1 MLAFAAVRL
10 NIRTAF
16 AIRRTVQGSSSWNMS
31 STAAYDPACLQSDP
45 SITVAPT
52 ATGNSLSHA
61 ISSPIAG
68 SVLPLAEAERQLRT
82 LPGVMDVRIVPDETG
97 AVSEVHVVT
106 TMEVSPKSTVR
117 NVETMLKASLKMS
130 VDHRK
135 ISVATSN
142 EKPREREEAQRIV
155 ATAPV
160 TAPAPVTPPVS
171 APAKSARL
179 FFEDVEIQR
188 SRAKGVT
195 VRVTLRKGDQSF
207 TGECEGPES
216 PRSRAELAAKGA
228 LLAIAQME
236 RGPSSFVLEGCK
248 FIEAFEREFMFVGI
262 SVRVGRE
269 NALLTGSCEIKDSPE
284 TAIVLAV
291 LDATNRWVSR
301 A

>member
-1 MLAFAAVRL
+1 MAL
-10 NIRTAF
+10 TA
-16 AIRRTVQGSSSWNMS
+16 
-31 STAAYDPACLQSDP
+31 P
-45 SITVAPT
+45 
-52 ATGNSLSHA
+52 GNPLSHGV
-61 ISSPIAG
+61 SSPIAG

-82 LPGVMDVRIVPDETG
+82 LPGVLDVRIEPSETG

-106 TMEVSPKSTVR
+106 TMEVSPKATVR

-142 EKPREREEAQRIV
+142 EKPRDRTEAEKNV
-155 ATAPV
+155 AAAPVAAPAPVTSPV
-160 TAPAPVTPPVS
+160 TAPA
-171 APAKSARL
+171 KNLRL

-207 TGECEGPES
+207 FGECEGPES
-216 PRSRAELAAKGA
+216 ARSRAELAAKGA
-228 LLAIAQME
+228 VLAIAEME
-236 RGPSSFVLEGCK
+236 RSASTFVIEGCK
-248 FIEAFEREFMFVGI
+248 VIEAFDREFMFVGI

-269 NALLTGSCEIKDSPE
+269 TSLLTGSCEIKDSPE
-284 TAIVLAV
+284 TACVLAV

-301 A
+301 I

>member
-1 MLAFAAVRL
+1 MSH
-10 NIRTAF
+10 TA
-16 AIRRTVQGSSSWNMS
+16 
-31 STAAYDPACLQSDP
+31 
-45 SITVAPT
+45 
-52 ATGNSLSHA
+52 
-61 ISSPIAG
+61 SSPIAG

-82 LPGVMDVRIVPDETG
+82 LPGVLDVRIVPSETG

-106 TMEVSPKSTVR
+106 TMEVSPKATVR

-142 EKPREREEAQRIV
+142 EKARDRAEPERNIA
-155 ATAPV
+155 APV
-160 TAPAPVTPPVS
+160 NSAPVSVAPPAPAPVT
-171 APAKSARL
+171 SARL

-207 TGECEGPES
+207 SGECEGPES
-216 PRSRAELAAKGA
+216 ARSRAELAAKGA
-228 LLAIAQME
+228 LLAIAKME
-236 RGPSSFVLEGCK
+236 NSTGVFVLEGCK
-248 FIEAFEREFMFVGI
+248 VIEAFEREFMFAGI

-269 NALLTGSCEIKDSPE
+269 TALLTGSCEIKDSPE
-284 TAIVLAV
+284 TASVLAV

-301 A
+301 I

>member
-1 MLAFAAVRL
+1 MAL
-10 NIRTAF
+10 TA
-16 AIRRTVQGSSSWNMS
+16 
-31 STAAYDPACLQSDP
+31 P
-45 SITVAPT
+45 
-52 ATGNSLSHA
+52 GNPLSHTV
-61 ISSPIAG
+61 SSPIAG

-82 LPGVMDVRIVPDETG
+82 LPGVLDVRIVPSETG

-106 TMEVSPKSTVR
+106 TMEVSPKATVR

-142 EKPREREEAQRIV
+142 EKARAHVEAERNIA
-155 ATAPV
+155 APV
-160 TAPAPVTPPVS
+160 VSAPTLVAPPAPAPMK
-171 APAKSARL
+171 APRL

-216 PRSRAELAAKGA
+216 ARSRAELAAKGA
-228 LLAIAQME
+228 LLAIAELE
-236 RGPSSFVLEGCK
+236 RGAGSFVVEGCK
-248 FIEAFEREFMFVGI
+248 LIDAFEREFMFVGI

-269 NALLTGSCEIKDSPE
+269 TALLTGSCEIKDSPE
-284 TAIVLAV
+284 TASVLAV

-301 A
+301 I

>member
-1 MLAFAAVRL
+1 MAL
-10 NIRTAF
+10 TA
-16 AIRRTVQGSSSWNMS
+16 
-31 STAAYDPACLQSDP
+31 P
-45 SITVAPT
+45 
-52 ATGNSLSHA
+52 GNPLSHTA
-61 ISSPIAG
+61 SSLIAG

-82 LPGVMDVRIVPDETG
+82 LPGVLDVRIEPSETG

-106 TMEVSPKSTVR
+106 TMEVSPKATVR

-142 EKPREREEAQRIV
+142 EKPRDRAEPERNIA
-155 ATAPV
+155 APV
-160 TAPAPVTPPVS
+160 MSAPVSVAPPAPAPV
-171 APAKSARL
+171 KSARL

-195 VRVTLRKGDQSF
+195 VRVTLRKGDESF

-216 PRSRAELAAKGA
+216 ARSRAELAAKGA
-228 LLAIAQME
+228 LLAIAKME
-236 RGPSSFVLEGCK
+236 NPTSAFVLEGCRV
-248 FIEAFEREFMFVGI
+248 IDAFEREFMFAGI

-269 NALLTGSCEIKDSPE
+269 SALLTGSCEIKDSPE
-284 TAIVLAV
+284 TASVLAV

-301 A
+301 I

>member
-1 MLAFAAVRL
+1 MTST
-10 NIRTAF
+10 TAY
-16 AIRRTVQGSSSWNMS
+16 V
-31 STAAYDPACLQSDP
+31 PALPP
-45 SITVAPT
+45 SESQPITVALT
-52 ATGNSLSHA
+52 APGNPLSHA

-82 LPGVMDVRIVPDETG
+82 LPGVLDVRIVPSETG
-97 AVSEVHVVT
+97 AVDEVHVVT

-142 EKPREREEAQRIV
+142 EKPRDREEAKQNV
-155 ATAPV
+155 SAAPV

-171 APAKSARL
+171 APVTAPRL

-207 TGECEGPES
+207 AGECEGPES
-216 PRSRAELAAKGA
+216 PRSRAELAARGA
-228 LLAIAQME
+228 LLAIAQTE
-236 RGPSSFVLEGCK
+236 RGASGFIVEGCK
-248 FIEAFEREFMFVGI
+248 VVEAFDREFMFVGI

-284 TAIVLAV
+284 TASVLAV

-301 A
+301 I